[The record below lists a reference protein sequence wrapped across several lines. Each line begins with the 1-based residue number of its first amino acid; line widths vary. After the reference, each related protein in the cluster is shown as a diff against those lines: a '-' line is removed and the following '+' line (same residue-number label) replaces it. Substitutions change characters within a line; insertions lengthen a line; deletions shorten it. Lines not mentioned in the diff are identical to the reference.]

1 MTDNS
6 RTRNKISGDVRTG
19 SAVVQVHNLMGDLQF
34 AMNPERPAAAV
45 HPRLGATTVEAVFI
59 SATALA
65 AVALLSWRYF
75 CLSDSQRSASR

>member
-1 MTDNS
+1 M
-6 RTRNKISGDVRTG
+6 ISGDVRTG
-19 SAVVQVHNLMGDLQF
+19 SAVVQVHNLTGDLRF

-45 HPRLGATTVEAVFI
+45 HPRLGANTVETVFI

-75 CLSDSQRSASR
+75 LSDSQRRASR